1 MMMNDINNTPIEL
14 IFVSISALIN
24 YFYLAIIYKVIVK
37 DLRITGRG
45 KTEIA
50 GIYIV
55 CNAVYIIVSIM
66 AIVTI
71 LIKDDFVK

>member
-1 MMMNDINNTPIEL
+1 MMVNDINNTPIEL

-66 AIVTI
+66 AIVAI